1 MQPTADNRSESRSN
15 VFLTASL
22 VGGEF
27 VGAVR
32 VRNLSPAGAL
42 VDGPSFPPIGAEIL
56 LLRGALEAEG
66 TVAWQAGSLA
76 GIRFTG
82 PIDVAEWVK
91 KSGHPGQQ
99 RVDIAIA
106 ALRRNEEPSGSDGE
120 SELASI
126 EQISVE
132 LDQICERLIGNSSLP
147 AELGEEFFNLNALAR
162 SLQRLAGRSI

>member
-1 MQPTADNRSESRSN
+1 MQSNADNRSESRSN

-22 VGGEF
+22 VSGSF
-27 VGAVR
+27 AGAVR

-42 VDGPSFPPIGAEIL
+42 VDGPAFPPIGAEIL
-56 LLRGALEAEG
+56 LLRGSLEAVG

-99 RVDIAIA
+99 RVDVALA
-106 ALRRNEEPSGSDGE
+106 ALRRQDIPLPGDDGGEPSPLE
-120 SELASI
+120 R
-126 EQISVE
+126 ISAE
-132 LDQICERLIGNSSLP
+132 LDEICERLAGSRALP
-147 AELGEEFFNLNALAR
+147 LELSEELVRLDELAR
-162 SLQRLAGRSI
+162 ALQRLSGRSI

>member
-1 MQPTADNRSESRSN
+1 LQPNAENRAQSRSN

-22 VGGEF
+22 VGGSF

-42 VDGPSFPPIGAEIL
+42 VDGASFPPIGADIL
-56 LLRGALEAEG
+56 LLRGELKAEG

-76 GIRFTG
+76 GIRFAG

-99 RVDIAIA
+99 RVDTAVA
-106 ALRRNEEPSGSDGE
+106 ALRRHEAGMPLDGDGE
-120 SELASI
+120 PPSLGA
-126 EQISVE
+126 ISAE
-132 LDQICERLIGNSSLP
+132 LDQICERLAGASGLSN
-147 AELGEEFFNLNALAR
+147 EVGEELVRLDGLAR
-162 SLQRLAGRSI
+162 TLQRLADGSV